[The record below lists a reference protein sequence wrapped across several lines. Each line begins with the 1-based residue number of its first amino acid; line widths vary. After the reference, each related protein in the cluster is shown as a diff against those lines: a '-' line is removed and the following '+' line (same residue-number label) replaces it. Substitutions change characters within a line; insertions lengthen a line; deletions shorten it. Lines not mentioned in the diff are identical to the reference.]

1 MCGICGMLWILLQ
14 LEQQI
19 QLAFRMFPH
28 IDHSNGSCNKTAT
41 PIPIDIIYMHVPSL
55 LYCTKLNS
63 SFKSDLSDVLLYWRN
78 LYSPNCY
85 QCIMLLTTASLKF
98 DLTSCSGIRNTTSW
112 KCFYAGIC
120 YITIWF
126 LLWRCNDWPLIRYSP
141 GFVL

>member
-41 PIPIDIIYMHVPSL
+41 PIPIDIVYMHVPPL
-55 LYCTKLNS
+55 LYYTKLNS

-78 LYSPNCY
+78 LDPPNCY
-85 QCIMLLTTASLKF
+85 QCIMLLTVFLWQSTPFLAPEFKTPCHGSTFMQVSVTSKSASYC
-98 DLTSCSGIRNTTSW
+98 DYTLTG
-112 KCFYAGIC
+112 
-120 YITIWF
+120 
-126 LLWRCNDWPLIRYSP
+126 L
-141 GFVL
+141 

>member
-41 PIPIDIIYMHVPSL
+41 PIPIDIVYMHVPLL
-55 LYCTKLNS
+55 LYYTKLNS

-78 LYSPNCY
+78 LDPPNCY
-85 QCIMLLTTASLKF
+85 QCIMHLTRFLWQSTPFLVPEFETRWHGSIFMQVFVTSQFASYC
-98 DLTSCSGIRNTTSW
+98 DSTSTG
-112 KCFYAGIC
+112 
-120 YITIWF
+120 
-126 LLWRCNDWPLIRYSP
+126 L
-141 GFVL
+141 